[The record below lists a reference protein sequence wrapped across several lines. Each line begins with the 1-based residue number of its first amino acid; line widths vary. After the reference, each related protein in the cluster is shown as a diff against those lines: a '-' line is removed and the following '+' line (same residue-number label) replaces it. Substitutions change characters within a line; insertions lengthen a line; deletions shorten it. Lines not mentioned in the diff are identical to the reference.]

1 MMGKISE
8 TWFTLRALSPSAD
21 GQSLSIVPEPSDAT
35 PTGISCSFATLAR
48 FCSFQFNKILF
59 SLLLLGLIAALVA
72 LAEVDADLKSKIAKN
87 SLTSSQLRHVLKA
100 DEASFT
106 TFEAK
111 LNLEGPDLDKRLREF
126 SVQLEELRLESTA
139 MKMALQF
146 LTKQLNATKEQ
157 SAATFQLMLKEAN
170 LTLCTEEK
178 GGRVTVPAAGVYRL
192 QFSATVRGAV
202 FLGEKVFSLQQN
214 GVEFAGGAVL
224 SKARAQTFERRLL
237 IKLQAGDSLSAVLTA
252 KVGFI
257 FYLLLITTK
266 LSCR

>member
-8 TWFTLRALSPSAD
+8 TWFTLRALSPSSD

-237 IKLQAGDSLSAVLTA
+237 IKLQAGDSLSAALTA

-257 FYLLLITTK
+257 FSSYSVIG
-266 LSCR
+266 CF

>member
-1 MMGKISE
+1 MIGKITE
-8 TWFTLRALSPSAD
+8 TWFTLRSLSPSAD
-21 GQSLSIVPEPSDAT
+21 GQSISIVPEPSDAT
-35 PTGISCSFATLAR
+35 PTGISYNFATFAR
-48 FCSFQFNKILF
+48 FCSFQFKKILF

-106 TFEAK
+106 TFEGK
-111 LNLEGPDLDKRLREF
+111 LNEEGPDLDKRLQEF

-178 GGRVTVPAAGVYRL
+178 GGSVTVPAAGVYKL
-192 QFSATVRGAV
+192 QFWATMTGAV
-202 FLGEKVFSLQQN
+202 FPGEKVFSLHQN
-214 GVEFAGGAVL
+214 GVEFPGG
-224 SKARAQTFERRLL
+224 
-237 IKLQAGDSLSAVLTA
+237 
-252 KVGFI
+252 
-257 FYLLLITTK
+257 TK
-266 LSCR
+266 RTRIAFG